1 MSNKTIQTAPKSHPA
16 FEFKGEHEIDSLNL
30 TIQHFEHKVTGAA
43 HYHLAADDP
52 QNVFLVGLRTVPMD
66 STGVAHI
73 LEHTTLCGS
82 EKYPVRDPFFMM
94 IRRSLNTFMNAFT
107 SSDWTAYPF
116 ATENRKDFQNL
127 LQVYMDAVFFPNLDA
142 LDFAQEGHHFEF
154 EEMDNPN
161 SPLTYKG
168 VVFNEMKGAMSSP
181 VSTLWQAFSAELY
194 PTSTYHYNSGGEPED
209 IPDLTHQQLLDFH
222 KLHYH
227 PSNSVFMT
235 YGDISALEH
244 QTQFQDL
251 ALARFKDTVPQVHVG
266 LEPRYSEPKEVEA
279 SYALDEEDV
288 TNKTHIVLGWLLGQ
302 NKDPLQVL
310 RGHLLAAVL
319 LDNSA
324 SPLRKVLE
332 ETDLAN
338 APSPLCGF
346 EESNKEMAFVV
357 GVQGSEPEHAQAI
370 EDLILTELQRIANE
384 GVEQSQV
391 EAMLHQLELSQRE
404 VGGDSY
410 PYGLQ
415 LILHSLAGALHDG
428 DPIALLDTDSA
439 LKQLEDEVKSPDF
452 IPGLVKKLLLNNMH
466 RVRLTMKPDTELSA
480 QKEKAEKAK
489 LAAIQAKLTEAEK
502 QAIVD
507 QALALDER
515 QSQEDDPSILPEV
528 TKDDIPAEIKEYPA
542 QTSQVANMS
551 VKSYQCGTN
560 GLTYEQLIIDLPQ
573 LTEQEQAIMPLFNS
587 CLTEVGTA
595 KRDYI
600 EMQSYQAEVTGSIS
614 ARSSIHSKLGEP
626 NGCHS
631 HFILSSKA
639 LNRNQLPMAELLNE
653 TLNEARFDETARL
666 KDLVSQIRAS
676 VDQGITGNGHGLA
689 MMAAVQNFTPAAK
702 WKFERSGFKGIQYI
716 KQLHKELQDSDDAMQ
731 SLSNGLSSIQ
741 SKIKQSPKQA
751 LVVSDE
757 TGMDTALSTM
767 QTAWAD
773 SQALNTDIAGFEF
786 SANQQ
791 PINQAWV
798 TSTQVNFCAL
808 AYPAVMSDHE
818 DAAKLSV
825 LGACLRNGFLH
836 STIREKG
843 GAYGGGA
850 SYNAEAA
857 AFVFYSYRDPRLLET
872 YADFK
877 RAKDWLMSSEATQA
891 KVDEAILNVISSM
904 DKPGS
909 PAGEMKKAF
918 YQELYGRTH
927 DIRMAY
933 REGVISTTIDDLRV
947 MADKYLTND
956 KTSSVVLTNT
966 GGAESLADTEFEII
980 TL

>member
-1 MSNKTIQTAPKSHPA
+1 MSKNNIQSAPKNHPA
-16 FEFKGEHEIDSLNL
+16 FEFKGKHEIESLNL
-30 TIQHFEHKVTGAA
+30 TIQHFEHKITGAD

-142 LDFAQEGHHFEF
+142 LDFAQEGHRFEF

-181 VSTLWQAFSAELY
+181 VSTLWQEFSSELY

-235 YGDISALEH
+235 YGDISAFEH

-251 ALARFKDTVPQVHVG
+251 GLERFKDTVPEVHVG
-266 LEPRYSEPKEVEA
+266 LEPRYSEPKIVES

-302 NKDPLQVL
+302 NQDPLQVL

-370 EDLILTELQRIANE
+370 EDLILNELQRIANE

-489 LAAIQAKLTEAEK
+489 LAAIQAKLTDAEK

-515 QSQEDDPSILPEV
+515 QSQEDDPGILPEV

-542 QTSQVANMS
+542 QISQVANMS
-551 VKSYQCGTN
+551 VNSYQCGTN
-560 GLTYEQLIIDLPQ
+560 GLTYEQVIIDLPQ

-614 ARSSIHSKLGEP
+614 ARSSVHSKLGDA

-676 VDQGITGNGHGLA
+676 VDHGITGNGHGQA

-716 KQLHKELQDSDDAMQ
+716 KKLHKELQDSDDAMQ
-731 SLSNGLSSIQ
+731 TLSDGLGSIQ
-741 SKIKQSPKQA
+741 SKIKQSSKQG

-757 TGMDTALSTM
+757 TGVDSALSTM
-767 QTAWAD
+767 QTAWSD

-836 STIREKG
+836 SSIREKG

-850 SYNAEAA
+850 TYNAEAA

-927 DIRMAY
+927 DVRMAY

-966 GGAESLADTEFEII
+966 GGAELLADTEFDII